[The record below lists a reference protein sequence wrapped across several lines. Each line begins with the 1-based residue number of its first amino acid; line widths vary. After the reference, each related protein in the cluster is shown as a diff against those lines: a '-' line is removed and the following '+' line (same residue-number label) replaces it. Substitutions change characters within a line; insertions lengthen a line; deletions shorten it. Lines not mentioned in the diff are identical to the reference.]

1 MEYIQA
7 QRELLMQSFIAGR
20 LVVLESLGGLE
31 DECLL
36 EACFN
41 SGTDT
46 KTPNGCDECQF
57 ALQAI
62 SVAIAPIGHSPI
74 SLYAKRQ

>member
-1 MEYIQA
+1 
-7 QRELLMQSFIAGR
+7 MQSFIAGR

-36 EACFN
+36 EVCFN

-46 KTPNGCDECQF
+46 RTASGCDECQF

-62 SVAIAPIGHSPI
+62 EKALAPIGDDPV
-74 SLYAKRQ
+74 SLYAKGQ